1 MFAFSNLLHCPDLSS
16 IALPERYTLARSL
29 WQCDQSGC
37 YGVHTFEP
45 SGSFQ
50 RPAGVLTVAMRVV
63 WQGVSF
69 PANRTHGVT
78 FHRPAGVLTVAMRV
92 VWQEV
97 SFPANRTHGVTFHR
111 PNGILTVGGV
121 SWQAYVSFAPN
132 RTHA

>member
-1 MFAFSNLLHCPDLSS
+1 
-16 IALPERYTLARSL
+16 
-29 WQCDQSGC
+29 
-37 YGVHTFEP
+37 
-45 SGSFQ
+45 
-50 RPAGVLTVAMRVV
+50 MRVV

-111 PNGILTVGGV
+111 PDGTLRAPLFGLQGGGV
-121 SWQAYVSFAPN
+121 YVDSNGVANFEGCNIHDNNAFDVVLASLNFP
-132 RTHA
+132 